1 MIDREERLLFGHLW
15 AVGGASLLLLIFL
28 FGEVFII
35 FIRAL
40 ASLSPAS
47 FFGVL
52 AFELLFFC
60 FLWLFVG
67 AYTWFTGTIPIA
79 IVFLIAEKFSIRSVW
94 YYLSSGIL
102 IGIAATPVF
111 ALLTWRFLS
120 TLPFFERCMID
131 APMVVACSAF
141 GGLLYWWKAGRWSGA
156 TPASSNAAIRT

>member
-1 MIDREERLLFGHLW
+1 MFGHLW

-102 IGIAATPVF
+102 SASRRP
-111 ALLTWRFLS
+111 
-120 TLPFFERCMID
+120 RCSRYSLGD
-131 APMVVACSAF
+131 FSRRYPSLKDV
-141 GGLLYWWKAGRWSGA
+141 
-156 TPASSNAAIRT
+156 

>member
-1 MIDREERLLFGHLW
+1 MIDLEERLLFGHLW
-15 AVGGASLLLLIFL
+15 AVGGASLLLLILL

-40 ASLSPAS
+40 AILSPAS

-60 FLWLFVG
+60 FMWLFVG
-67 AYTWFTGTIPIA
+67 AYTWFTGTMRIA

-102 IGIAATPVF
+102 IGMTATRMYE
-111 ALLTWRFLS
+111 LHTCRFVS
-120 TLPFFERCMID
+120 THRL
-131 APMVVACSAF
+131 VA
-141 GGLLYWWKAGRWSGA
+141 
-156 TPASSNAAIRT
+156 